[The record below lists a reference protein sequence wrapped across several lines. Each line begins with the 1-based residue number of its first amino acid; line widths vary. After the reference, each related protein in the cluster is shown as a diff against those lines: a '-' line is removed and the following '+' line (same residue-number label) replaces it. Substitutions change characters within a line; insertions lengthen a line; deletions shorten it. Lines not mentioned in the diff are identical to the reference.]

1 MTIWRLVVSRFLTTD
16 YLLVDIVSGWF
27 NWSYSFW
34 KLTGRMFRDNGSTH
48 EIVSLTQWHELAA
61 HRRWLFDTVQGWSPR
76 RREDS
81 RSIAEI
87 IWAASILTCFSIFR
101 PLLSLSLSL
110 SLSLLLSLSL
120 SFFVPHDRSFLVFG
134 MLPSFRFTFVL
145 LLFLSSLSRDREP
158 RYARFASAP
167 WTIICCFRSRGTIFN
182 RSPLYDRFMCRIEQ
196 LTEIKTDT
204 S

>member
-1 MTIWRLVVSRFLTTD
+1 MAIWRLVVSRFLTTD

-110 SLSLLLSLSL
+110 SPSIFVSFVLCAPRSFFPRFRYVTLLSIHFRPPSL
-120 SFFVPHDRSFLVFG
+120 SFLAFARPGTTLRAVCIRTLDDY
-134 MLPSFRFTFVL
+134 L
-145 LLFLSSLSRDREP
+145 LLPFP
-158 RYARFASAP
+158 RNYFQPVASV
-167 WTIICCFRSRGTIFN
+167 R
-182 RSPLYDRFMCRIEQ
+182 PLYVQDWAINR
-196 LTEIKTDT
+196 D
-204 S
+204 

>member
-1 MTIWRLVVSRFLTTD
+1 MTLRHSSGMISEAKRRRLE
-16 YLLVDIVSGWF
+16 
-27 NWSYSFW
+27 
-34 KLTGRMFRDNGSTH
+34 K
-48 EIVSLTQWHELAA
+48 
-61 HRRWLFDTVQGWSPR
+61 HRRNYMGRIHSNVFLY
-76 RREDS
+76 
-81 RSIAEI
+81 
-87 IWAASILTCFSIFR
+87 FSTTRF
-101 PLLSLSLSL
+101 SLSL

-134 MLPSFRFTFVL
+134 MSPSFRFTFVV
-145 LLFLSSLSRDREP
+145 LLFLSWLSRDREP

-196 LTEIKTDT
+196 LTEIKTGT